1 MYCHQVYLQQQE
13 AKRAKGIKMCV
24 VRIKKVISFQD
35 YFNCLFYNE
44 VTKCKYQHFK
54 SIDHQIFS
62 IESTKSGLT
71 AFDSKRYYLDNVRSV
86 RQISSF
92 SKLVFII
99 K

>member
-24 VRIKKVISFQD
+24 VKKVISFQD

-44 VTKCKYQHFK
+44 VTKYKYQHFK
-54 SIDHQIFS
+54 SIHHQIFT

-71 AFDSKRYYLDNVRSV
+71 AFDSKRYYLDNIRSIPYV
-86 RQISSF
+86 
-92 SKLVFII
+92 
-99 K
+99 